1 MWRVYLR
8 RHDGGE
14 VTDKTVTA
22 DMTAAEAAY
31 RALLARD
38 DLAGEPVAAVVSA
51 ATGSRSGGGKSIYF
65 SRFDRPFGGGRIH
78 PAAPLDLCRQD
89 DGTSEASRW
98 VPPAESHDWEADPR
112 PFAEC
117 LKAWHTRPGW
127 SRDRAAAELRTA
139 PTTYY
144 GWCAGRGCA
153 AEGAMRRLMTLI
165 DKVSAAA

>member
-14 VTDKTVTA
+14 VTEKTVTT
-22 DMTAAEAAY
+22 DMAAAEVAY
-31 RALLARD
+31 RALLSRD
-38 DLAGEPVAAVVSA
+38 DLAGEAVAAVLSLA
-51 ATGSRSGGGKSIYF
+51 ADPRKGGGKSIYF

-78 PAAPLDLCRQD
+78 PDAPLDLLRAD
-89 DGTSEASRW
+89 DGTREATSW
-98 VPPAESHDWEADPR
+98 ETPSPCSDWEADPR

-117 LKAWHTRPGW
+117 LKAWHSRPGW
-127 SRDRAAAELRTA
+127 SRDRAAAELRTP

-165 DKVSAAA
+165 DLSP